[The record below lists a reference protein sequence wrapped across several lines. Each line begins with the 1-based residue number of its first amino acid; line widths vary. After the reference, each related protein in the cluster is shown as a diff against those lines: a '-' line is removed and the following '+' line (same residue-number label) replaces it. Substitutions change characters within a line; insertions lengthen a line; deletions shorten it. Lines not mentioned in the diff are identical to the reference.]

1 MRRRIPGIDG
11 NSPIHAARWGT
22 VIALLA
28 LMLLAACGKS
38 DPPPPAPPPP
48 APLLPA
54 TGEFTLTNVAEASG
68 IVFRHGAFATQ
79 IFQDPAAAMGGGL
92 CWLDYDNDGWLDLYL
107 VNSHAVDEVDYWQGQ
122 GGLPRNAL
130 FRNIGATQPGQF
142 EDVSTAS
149 AADLAA
155 VGNGCLAADL
165 NMDGFTDLFLTADG
179 PNALLWNNGDGTF
192 REGAMAA
199 GLAAPEWNSAAVAGD
214 LNGDG
219 WPDLFVAA
227 YIDLKNKVPK
237 PSGAFPQDYYG
248 LPDHLY
254 INNGD
259 GTFRDVT
266 ELVGLDRIERGL
278 GGLFSDLDRDGDLDL
293 YIAND
298 GHPNRLYANN
308 PWPGGITGDPAG
320 IGFRF
325 EDLTESA
332 KVGDSGSGMGVA
344 GGDYDGDGQTD
355 LFITNW
361 ERELN
366 ALYRNETSESGILT
380 FQYST
385 FRIGVS
391 GLGNGQTGWGTHLAD
406 FDQDTDTD
414 LLIVNG
420 RVPVTNMQTDPETMR
435 YYRNRTVD
443 LTGAGGVDLP
453 VAAEVKFTEATAE
466 IGLDALGRILGR
478 GSAAADY
485 DQDGDLDVAINVA
498 AGQAVLLRNDGQPGN
513 WLQVG
518 ADRFAPGLRV
528 EITLA
533 DGRHL
538 VRELYAGSS
547 YISTESPFLHFGLGR
562 AEIVSTLTAHWPD
575 GTITQLE
582 NIAANQRLILPAPQP
597 PIPNP

>member
-1 MRRRIPGIDG
+1 
-11 NSPIHAARWGT
+11 
-22 VIALLA
+22 
-28 LMLLAACGKS
+28 MLLAACGKS
-38 DPPPPAPPPP
+38 DPPPPTPDPT
-48 APLLPA
+48 PLPTVDVPA
-54 TGEFTLTNVAEASG
+54 TGKITFSDVAVASG
-68 IVFRHGAFATQ
+68 VDFHHGSFATQ
-79 IFQDPAAAMGGGL
+79 VFQDPAASMGGGL
-92 CWLDYDNDGWLDLYL
+92 CWIDYDNDGWLDLYL
-107 VNSHAVDEVDYWQGQ
+107 VNSHAVDEVSYWRDH

-130 FRNIGATQPGQF
+130 FHNLGATQPGQF
-142 EDVSTAS
+142 EDVSA
-149 AADLAA
+149 AAGADLAA

-179 PNALLWNNGDGTF
+179 PNALLWNNGNGTF
-192 REGAMAA
+192 TEGAVAA
-199 GLAAPEWNSAAVAGD
+199 GVAAPEWNSAAVAGD

-227 YIDLKNKVPK
+227 YINLKNKVPK

-259 GTFRDVT
+259 GTFREVT
-266 ELVGLDRIERGL
+266 TLVGLDREERGL
-278 GGLFSDLDRDGDLDL
+278 GALLSDLDRDGDLDL

-308 PWPGGITGDPAG
+308 PWPGGVAADPEG
-320 IGFRF
+320 IGFRL

-366 ALYRNETSESGILT
+366 ALYRNETAEAGFLT

-385 FRIGVS
+385 FRVGVS
-391 GLGNGQTGWGTHLAD
+391 GLGNGQTGWGTQLAD

-414 LLIVNG
+414 LMFVNG
-420 RVPVTNMQTDPETMR
+420 RVPVTNLETDPETMR
-435 YYRNRTVD
+435 YYRNRMVD
-443 LTGAGGVDLP
+443 LTSDGGATVNQTPTLPGVTH
-453 VAAEVKFTEATAE
+453 VQFTEATADV
-466 IGLDALGRILGR
+466 GLDALGPILGR

-485 DQDGDLDVAINVA
+485 DQDGDLDVAVNVA
-498 AGQAVLLRNDGQPGN
+498 AGQAVLLRNDGSPGN
-513 WLQVG
+513 WLQIG
-518 ADRFAPGLRV
+518 TDTFAPGLRV
-528 EITLA
+528 DVTLP

-538 VRELYAGSS
+538 VRERYAGSS
-547 YISTESPFLHFGLGR
+547 YISTESPLLHFGLGR
-562 AEIVSTLTAHWPD
+562 ATVVPALTAHWPD
-575 GTITQLE
+575 GTVIQLE
-582 NIAANQRLILPAPQP
+582 NVAANQRLILSYVP
-597 PIPNP
+597 

>member
-453 VAAEVKFTEATAE
+453 VAAEVKFTEATA
-466 IGLDALGRILGR
+466 
-478 GSAAADY
+478 
-485 DQDGDLDVAINVA
+485 
-498 AGQAVLLRNDGQPGN
+498 
-513 WLQVG
+513 
-518 ADRFAPGLRV
+518 
-528 EITLA
+528 
-533 DGRHL
+533 
-538 VRELYAGSS
+538 
-547 YISTESPFLHFGLGR
+547 
-562 AEIVSTLTAHWPD
+562 
-575 GTITQLE
+575 
-582 NIAANQRLILPAPQP
+582 
-597 PIPNP
+597 

>member
-1 MRRRIPGIDG
+1 
-11 NSPIHAARWGT
+11 
-22 VIALLA
+22 
-28 LMLLAACGKS
+28 MLLAACGKS

-237 PSGAFPQDYYG
+237 PSGALPLVYYW
-248 LPDHLY
+248 PPAHLY
-254 INNGD
+254 LNSGGRTI
-259 GTFRDVT
+259 RDVT
-266 ELVGLDRIERGL
+266 EL
-278 GGLFSDLDRDGDLDL
+278 
-293 YIAND
+293 
-298 GHPNRLYANN
+298 
-308 PWPGGITGDPAG
+308 
-320 IGFRF
+320 
-325 EDLTESA
+325 
-332 KVGDSGSGMGVA
+332 
-344 GGDYDGDGQTD
+344 
-355 LFITNW
+355 
-361 ERELN
+361 
-366 ALYRNETSESGILT
+366 
-380 FQYST
+380 
-385 FRIGVS
+385 
-391 GLGNGQTGWGTHLAD
+391 
-406 FDQDTDTD
+406 
-414 LLIVNG
+414 
-420 RVPVTNMQTDPETMR
+420 
-435 YYRNRTVD
+435 
-443 LTGAGGVDLP
+443 
-453 VAAEVKFTEATAE
+453 
-466 IGLDALGRILGR
+466 
-478 GSAAADY
+478 
-485 DQDGDLDVAINVA
+485 
-498 AGQAVLLRNDGQPGN
+498 
-513 WLQVG
+513 
-518 ADRFAPGLRV
+518 
-528 EITLA
+528 
-533 DGRHL
+533 
-538 VRELYAGSS
+538 
-547 YISTESPFLHFGLGR
+547 
-562 AEIVSTLTAHWPD
+562 
-575 GTITQLE
+575 
-582 NIAANQRLILPAPQP
+582 
-597 PIPNP
+597 